1 MHSDF
6 YNISIT
12 HHTLPS
18 FLTVRP
24 CHFPAQGPPLLPP
37 PTSHWWHKQGFAQHR
52 PRPSG
57 SPLVQLHVCAR
68 LDFPR
73 VLEPPPR
80 AQWVQTGR
88 FQKPARPGRGVQ
100 SRGPLSPLN
109 TLFCFGNYSYI
120 RKTVTEDGHNF
131 SIF

>member
-24 CHFPAQGPPLLPP
+24 HHFPAQGPPLLLP
-37 PTSHWWHKQGFAQHR
+37 PTSHWWHKQGFTQHR

-80 AQWVQTGR
+80 AQCAGCRLGGSRNQPDLGR
-88 FQKPARPGRGVQ
+88 MCRVG
-100 SRGPLSPLN
+100 
-109 TLFCFGNYSYI
+109 
-120 RKTVTEDGHNF
+120 GHCLH
-131 SIF
+131 